1 MIDLMK
7 LYGKK
12 YRVTMDE
19 SWDAENPDNRTEWK
33 ANGEIAWYYE
43 IVGKRGKLY
52 PQKENAFALEC
63 TEKVWNN
70 MRTKYGLNLERL
82 RGCDE
87 GPTLL
92 VKESDL
98 DTVVKAIGARKR
110 KVLSP
115 EQKQLQI
122 ERLKKYAFQKRSAG
136 QTS

>member
-12 YRVTMDE
+12 YKVTMDE

-43 IVGKRGKLY
+43 IRGRRGMIYL
-52 PQKENAFALEC
+52 QKENACALEC
-63 TEKVWNN
+63 TEKVWGN
-70 MRTKYGLNLERL
+70 MRKKYGLVLERL

-92 VKESDL
+92 VKESEL
-98 DTVVKAIGARKR
+98 DTIVKAIGPRKR

-115 EQKQLQI
+115 EQKQIQI
-122 ERLKKYAFQKRSAG
+122 ERLRKWTFQKRSAG
-136 QTS
+136 QS